1 MFKKIFSKKIN
12 IILIIIF
19 ILITTYS
26 MINYMPYWDEAVY
39 INNGKYLF
47 SLTEISTYE
56 YQRPPIMGILT
67 GIFWVLGLNEILFTK
82 IILSIIFILGLFYLF
97 KISEDI
103 KKGSGIIT
111 TLIYASLPTISL
123 FTNRVLTELPGSGL
137 SIIGYYFFT
146 KKRYLLSGLI
156 FSLAFLF
163 RYPTGLIFGI
173 LGIFLIIEVIKK
185 RKLIN
190 LKNITNYG
198 IGFSILVIPFI
209 IINYIF
215 IRNEYLTLPLINKI
229 LLPFI
234 NASKMVAANAF
245 DLVTNGYLYYIKYL
259 FYENF
264 LLVFF
269 ILFLILGIIF
279 KKSRKLFLKKK
290 IIIPIVIS
298 IIGYLYIS
306 SLVHYEPRYFIVA
319 LPFFSII
326 AGVSIIE
333 FLKRIKLIKIK
344 SIIEVALIIFVIAIY
359 IFLIKQQIINN
370 QITEFKEIEEYYNYV
385 KSIDKDYRGLVAV
398 DNPVFGIYNENKFIY
413 LSGPFYASYILE
425 NNPSVKYVYFE
436 ERTITCFNKEDKECI
451 EKEEKFRELVNEK
464 YDLIYTTN
472 FQKTTQYIYKL
483 K

>member
-67 GIFWVLGLNEILFTK
+67 GVFWVLGLNEILFTK
-82 IILSIIFILGLFYLF
+82 ILLSIIFILGLLYLF

-123 FTNRVLTELPGSGL
+123 FTNRVLTELPGSAL

-146 KKRYLLSGLI
+146 KKKYILSGLI

-185 RKLIN
+185 RKFKN
-190 LKNITNYG
+190 LKNILKYG

-215 IRNEYLTLPLINKI
+215 IRNEYLTLSLINKL

-234 NASKMVAANAF
+234 NASKMVAANSF
-245 DLVTNGYLYYIKYL
+245 DLVTNGFLYYIKYL

-290 IIIPIVIS
+290 VIIPIVIS

-344 SIIEVALIIFVIAIY
+344 PIIEIALIIFVIAIY
-359 IFLIKQQIINN
+359 IFLIKQQIMNN

-413 LSGPFYASYILE
+413 LSGPFYAAYILE

-451 EKEEKFRELVNEK
+451 EKEEKFRNLMSQK

-472 FQKTTQYIYKL
+472 FQKSTQYIYKL